1 MTSESDNVGTL
12 PHSSLLILIWV
23 CFGAAFL
30 LVAVRTVIRIR
41 SPTTSR
47 FAPLEDCWILLALA
61 ALLALCVLET
71 IQLPS
76 LYYITG
82 ILTGAVPLTTF
93 EAIVAQTEHYLRF
106 QFPITILFWTVLWSV
121 KAAFLALYWRLFRDL
136 KWYRRAWFVLAVF
149 TFLTYGGCVITLCL
163 SCGPDIR
170 NFFAFNKCNG
180 PQHVW
185 SSNFSVYFSTA
196 VDLFTDL
203 CIMAMPLRLI
213 YNVKV
218 SLKQKIGLV
227 CVFSLGFVMIVF
239 AIIRAN
245 QTLSQ
250 QGFVNLTMMMVWSTL
265 AAAICKFLWQPCRYS
280 TDRPSRPRRDAPRPQ
295 GPHHHARTRLR
306 EPLWQRRVAEQH
318 EKEKLQL
325 RYAHQERQKR
335 RPRLTPEGQQPEG
348 GREVGRERVA
358 GGDFGPAGC
367 GESED
372 CCLVVWN
379 SDDVLTCLPD
389 RLVQSGPA
397 PVPHPLS
404 PEIPGSIDSKA
415 RRQAARGWSWR
426 LDSFLGHPTCVVLMI
441 LLFLRLCCE
450 KA

>member
-1 MTSESDNVGTL
+1 MASESDNDIGTL
-12 PHSSLLILIWV
+12 PHHALLIIIWV

-30 LVAVRTVIRIR
+30 LVAVRTIIRIR

-47 FAPLEDCWILLALA
+47 YAPLEDCWILLALA
-61 ALLALCVLET
+61 SLLSLCILET

-82 ILTGAVPLTTF
+82 ILTGTLPITTVD
-93 EAIVAQTEHYLRF
+93 AIVSQTERYLRF

-121 KAAFLALYWRLFRDL
+121 KGAFLALYWRLFRDL

-149 TFLTYGGCVITLCL
+149 TFLAYGGCVTTLSL

-196 VDLFTDL
+196 VDVFTDL

-265 AAAICKFLWQPCRYS
+265 AASISVLVGTLPALKVLITTRARASENRSGNGGSRNSTKRKSSSFGTHTKSVKSVALGSLRGDSTNLKSGANSNANESQEEILVQRDVTVSYS
-280 TDRPSRPRRDAPRPQ
+280 QVPRPSPVRY
-295 GPHHHARTRLR
+295 H
-306 EPLWQRRVAEQH
+306 QRYQD
-318 EKEKLQL
+318 
-325 RYAHQERQKR
+325 
-335 RPRLTPEGQQPEG
+335 P
-348 GREVGRERVA
+348 
-358 GGDFGPAGC
+358 
-367 GESED
+367 
-372 CCLVVWN
+372 
-379 SDDVLTCLPD
+379 
-389 RLVQSGPA
+389 
-397 PVPHPLS
+397 
-404 PEIPGSIDSKA
+404 
-415 RRQAARGWSWR
+415 
-426 LDSFLGHPTCVVLMI
+426 
-441 LLFLRLCCE
+441 
-450 KA
+450 